1 MSETSAIRAISGVNF
16 IANEHLPVCKTAIH
30 LHHDAMRQ
38 LALDITAPPAPSFDN
53 FVVGRNAEAIAHLRA
68 AIAGGG
74 ERFVYLWGEAGSGRT
89 HLLKAAVA
97 ASEQATYVACE
108 ANSVFEDAAPLLAAD
123 DVERLGADAQI
134 VLFNRYNALREQ
146 GGGLIASG
154 NVPPVQLN
162 LRADLMTR
170 LGWGLV
176 VQVHVLTDEEKA
188 RALAQHAQA
197 RGFTLADEVI
207 AYLLTHAPRDMGALF
222 ATLDALDRHSLE
234 TKRAVTVP
242 LAHDFLQLKI

>member
-1 MSETSAIRAISGVNF
+1 
-16 IANEHLPVCKTAIH
+16 
-30 LHHDAMRQ
+30 MRQ
-38 LALDITAPPAPSFDN
+38 LALDITVPPAPSFDN
-53 FVVGRNAEAIAHLRA
+53 FVVGRNAEAIAHLRV

-97 ASEQATYVACE
+97 ESKHATYVTCE

-134 VLFNRYNALREQ
+134 ALFNRYNALREQ
-146 GGGLIASG
+146 GGGMIASG
-154 NVPPVQLN
+154 SVPPVQLK

-176 VQVHVLTDEEKA
+176 VQVHALSDEEKA
-188 RALAQHAQA
+188 QALAQRAQA

-207 AYLLTHAPRDMGALF
+207 AYLLSHAPRDMGALF
-222 ATLDALDRHSLE
+222 AALDALDRYSLE

-242 LAHDFLQLKI
+242 LVLDLLQSRM